1 MRAET
6 KTKKTRR
13 SASRRA
19 KTASKAFAKIS
30 LGRYAWWQIG
40 LFSIGS
46 LSFIAILVV
55 LFLPIG
61 KGPSKFEYSGSLS
74 PISSPNFI
82 HTVAASLS
90 APLEQGEPVEMLQNG
105 DAFLKSLLADIDA
118 ARVSVNIMVYIWTD
132 GKMSDQV
139 LEHLNQKLKEG
150 VQVRILI
157 DSYGS
162 STDRPEKKFKASREL
177 GAKIS
182 TFHSLTIAPWDF
194 LKNQVRNHRRSIVVD
209 GNIGYTGGMT
219 VSDPWLGDARN
230 PKETRD
236 IMFRTTGTMAHDLQG
251 VFSELWTSMT
261 GEILVGEAFY
271 PGGIPAHEK
280 AVLTYVPLARVPS
293 PDSLALQKFFLLS
306 LLAAEKTIWI
316 TTPYFLPDATL
327 RAMLIKKAKDGI
339 DVRVL
344 VPNSYNDSQS
354 VRYASHDSYDELLAG
369 GVKIYEYQP
378 TFIHTKAMTID
389 GSWSVF
395 GSANMDNRSRKLNQ
409 EVVIGISDKKFGA
422 AMQMVFSND
431 IAHAEQMDLTEW
443 RKRSIWQHIRENFD
457 RNLVEQY

>member
-1 MRAET
+1 M
-6 KTKKTRR
+6 
-13 SASRRA
+13 SFS
-19 KTASKAFAKIS
+19 
-30 LGRYAWWQIG
+30 RYAWWQIG
-40 LFSIGS
+40 FFAVGA

-61 KGPSKFEYSGSLS
+61 KGPSKFEFSGSVPPVS
-74 PISSPNFI
+74 NPNFV
-82 HTVAASLS
+82 HTIAASLS
-90 APLEQGEPVEMLQNG
+90 APLKQGETIEIINNG
-105 DAFLKSLLADIDA
+105 DAFLKSFLADIDA
-118 ARVSVNIMVYIWTD
+118 AHASIDIMVYIWTD

-139 LEHLNQKLKEG
+139 LEHLNQKLRQG

-162 STDRPEKKFKASREL
+162 STDRPDKKFKASREL

-194 LKNQVRNHRRSIVVD
+194 LKNQVRNHRRSIVID

-230 PKETRD
+230 PEETRD
-236 IMFRTTGTMAHDLQG
+236 IMFRTTGPMAHDLQG
-251 VFSELWTSMT
+251 VFGELWTSMT
-261 GEILVGEAFY
+261 GEILVGDAIY
-271 PGGIPAHEK
+271 PEEIPPRDKGA
-280 AVLTYVPLARVPS
+280 LTYVPLARVPS
-293 PDSLALQKFFLLS
+293 PDSLALQRFVLLS
-306 LLAAEKTIWI
+306 LLAAEKTIWV
-316 TTPYFLPDATL
+316 TTPYFLPDASL
-327 RAMLIKKAKDGI
+327 REMLIKKAKDGV

-344 VPNSYNDSQS
+344 VPNSHNDSQS

-378 TFIHTKAMTID
+378 TFIHTKTMTFD
-389 GSWSVF
+389 GSWSIF

-409 EVVIGISDKKFGA
+409 EVIMGISNKAFGA
-422 AMQMVFSND
+422 AMQKAFLDD
-431 IAHAEQMDLTEW
+431 IAHAEQIDLAEW
-443 RKRSIWQHIRENFD
+443 RKRSLWQHVRENFD